1 MLNTVQLIGHLGR
14 QPEIRYLPNGDPVA
28 NVSIATSDKWT
39 DHASGERREHTEWH
53 RVAFF
58 GRLAEIA
65 GQYLHKGS
73 LVYVSGQL
81 RTHAWTDSDGVER
94 YSTDVRADTLRML
107 GSRPDEGRA
116 PRQEGATRPRGHS
129 RPQPPVV
136 AVSCG
141 FDDMN
146 DDIPF

>member
-14 QPEIRYLPNGDPVA
+14 QPEIRYLANGDPVA
-28 NVSIATSDKWT
+28 NVSIATTEKWT
-39 DHASGERREHTEWH
+39 DRATGERRERTEWH

-73 LVYVSGQL
+73 LVFISGQL

-107 GSRPDEGRA
+107 GGRHDEPRPQRQDDA
-116 PRQEGATRPRGHS
+116 PRSRAHS
-129 RPQPPVV
+129 RPQPPVT
-136 AVSCG
+136 AVSSG
-141 FDDMN
+141 FDDMT